1 MNIMNKFSIF
11 AFLLAFCFASACN
24 KPGQSSE
31 ITNSETASVHPAQS
45 GNRAGSKKS
54 SYKPAP
60 GAKNTTMAASPLKED
75 AHSEEHLNTG
85 GLMWTTFDKLAK
97 ENNSDNKKYL
107 VDVYTEWCGW
117 CKVMD
122 KKTFTDPAIQ
132 KYLKKNFH
140 IVKFDAERKNSVP
153 FKGKQY
159 EWVAGGRRGINQ
171 LALELLGS
179 RLSYPTLVYLDENM
193 NKITSS
199 PGYKTPEQLI
209 QELKAINDMKS

>member
-1 MNIMNKFSIF
+1 MSKSLLVQVTALAGLAAVLFGTVSWSDSDRTTAFGQPEIQWLTWEEVTRRMEAAPRKIF
-11 AFLLAFCFASACN
+11 
-24 KPGQSSE
+24 
-31 ITNSETASVHPAQS
+31 
-45 GNRAGSKKS
+45 
-54 SYKPAP
+54 
-60 GAKNTTMAASPLKED
+60 
-75 AHSEEHLNTG
+75 
-85 GLMWTTFDKLAK
+85 
-97 ENNSDNKKYL
+97 
-107 VDVYTEWCGW
+107 VDIYTDWCGW

-140 IVKFDAERKNSVP
+140 IVKFDAERKNPVP